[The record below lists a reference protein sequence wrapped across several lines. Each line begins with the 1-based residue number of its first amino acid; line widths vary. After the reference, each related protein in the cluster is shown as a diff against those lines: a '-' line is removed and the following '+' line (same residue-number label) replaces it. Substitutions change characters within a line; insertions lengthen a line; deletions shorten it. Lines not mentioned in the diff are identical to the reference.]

1 MPSKFAWLAAP
12 GIYIGDIKSTRVTD
26 ESALLQRSV
35 ITNARL
41 LAYPEAS
48 KYKFFVFWI
57 SLVRQFTFSMYFT
70 YCDVKVLLTYE
81 W

>member
-12 GIYIGDIKSTRVTD
+12 GIYIGDIKSSRVTD
-26 ESALLQRSV
+26 EAALLQRSV

-48 KYKFFVFWI
+48 KYNA
-57 SLVRQFTFSMYFT
+57 Q
-70 YCDVKVLLTYE
+70 LL
-81 W
+81 